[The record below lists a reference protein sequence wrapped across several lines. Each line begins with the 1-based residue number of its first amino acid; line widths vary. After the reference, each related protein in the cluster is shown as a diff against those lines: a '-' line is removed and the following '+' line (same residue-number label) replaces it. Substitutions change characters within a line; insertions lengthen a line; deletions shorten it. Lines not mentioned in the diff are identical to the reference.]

1 MAALCSSFF
10 VAPPPELYHPVVT
23 AKFGRYVYLTILTN
37 ILNTLYFGV
46 YIWSC
51 LFGGAT
57 AKAIVIKLFSLSFGL
72 GFFLTLGY
80 YSLDHFN
87 PANAPRMN
95 ALMGEYP
102 YIWEA
107 AHVAHGHGLPAVV
120 FHAVT
125 IPVSQFGRRPRNSDV
140 LVFGGAFM
148 VAYLTLL
155 HVNHAYTGAW
165 VYPILEDVERA
176 GGVGAKNVFLFV
188 VSTIILGFAFVGKI
202 IVNKVNTKKKD

>member
-120 FHAVT
+120 FHAVVDSLLIHKQASSSSSSSGDFYSVT
-125 IPVSQFGRRPRNSDV
+125 HAFRQTTDNKAD
-140 LVFGGAFM
+140 GGQ
-148 VAYLTLL
+148 
-155 HVNHAYTGAW
+155 
-165 VYPILEDVERA
+165 
-176 GGVGAKNVFLFV
+176 
-188 VSTIILGFAFVGKI
+188 
-202 IVNKVNTKKKD
+202 